1 MKKIIIIIVVFLLIV
16 LGATC
21 LKYLWET
28 KHRVSLDLDYLESTK
43 IIRNPE
49 RGWYLIYG
57 CMVNNNSNEGKS
69 SYYEFIDQH
78 NIEDSLVLIMF
89 NLQEYRNGNI
99 SNEGLAYINNVM
111 ESVRQSGLK
120 AIVRFVYDWDG
131 NGIESEPDDISII
144 MNHME
149 QLKTSFNTYED
160 VIYLVQG
167 IFVGSYGEMHSSKYL
182 DEDSVA
188 KLMNKLLEC
197 TSEDTKLSVRTPAYW
212 RLLCSREDPISSLT
226 ELPGARIGLYNDGL
240 CSSDSDLGTYW
251 DGTGGEN
258 RNYASSRLRVEEIN
272 FQSELCQFV
281 PNGGEIAIE
290 SEYNDLD
297 NIVKEFPLLHISYLN
312 RDYNRDVLEKW
323 KISTYLSNIDGDPYN
338 GVNGYKYVQ
347 DHLGYRFVLRDVSIS
362 KRIFFNMPSTLEI
375 QIENTGFANMY
386 YSKDIILLLKGINI
400 GDEISISI
408 DTDIRTWQSGEI
420 TKLSIS
426 IPTKELKDNA
436 YNIYLEISDENGN
449 IVQMANSNIYD
460 DVLKANEIGEIFIE
474 KFSLENIWK

>member
-1 MKKIIIIIVVFLLIV
+1 MKKIIIICLILITVILGLTCMKFLWGTL
-16 LGATC
+16 
-21 LKYLWET
+21 
-28 KHRVSLDLDYLESTK
+28 RQVSLDLDYSESTNT
-43 IIRNPE
+43 IINPE
-49 RGWYLIYG
+49 RGWYLIHTY
-57 CMVNNNSNEGKS
+57 MVNNDSDAGKTSYNNFKDAYNSG
-69 SYYEFIDQH
+69 
-78 NIEDSLVLIMF
+78 DSLVLLMF
-89 NLQEYRNGNI
+89 NLQKYRNGDI
-99 SNEGLAYINNVM
+99 TNEGLTYINNVLQ
-111 ESVRQSGLK
+111 SVRSAGSK
-120 AIVRFVYDWDG
+120 AILRFVYDWDG

-160 VIYLVQG
+160 IIYLVQG
-167 IFVGSYGEMHSSKYL
+167 IFVGSYGEMHSSRYL

-258 RNYASSRLRVEEIN
+258 RNYASSWLRLEELN
-272 FQSELCQFV
+272 FQSELCEFV

-290 SEYNDLD
+290 SEYNDLE
-297 NIVKEFPLLHISYLN
+297 NIEKEFPLLHISYLN

-323 KISTYLSNIDGDPYN
+323 KISTYSSEIDGDPYD

-362 KRIFFNMPSTLEI
+362 KRIFLNMPSTLEI

-386 YSKDIILLLKGINI
+386 YPKNISVLFKGISSGN
-400 GDEISISI
+400 EITIPI
-408 DTDIRTWQSGEI
+408 DADIRTWQSGNI

-426 IPTKELKDNA
+426 IPTKELKDST
-436 YNIYLEISDENGN
+436 YEIYLKIADVNEDVI
-449 IVQMANSNIYD
+449 QLANSNIYN
-460 DVLKANEIGEIFIE
+460 DVLEANFVGEIQIQS
-474 KFSLENIWK
+474 FSFKNIWK